1 MLAPVLWFCLETIE
15 SDFGWLC
22 LIDHSM
28 ISTCSFYSPLRGPV
42 GRWRLWSAAVLF
54 RDLMTS
60 KPGLGLLL
68 YDVPPQAFWRQVL
81 KDDDSKEDCDLD
93 AHHPCELTVKS
104 CDIKNDDTYEN
115 FASKTSKTRTVTRIA
130 RLTPAFIKNDDIY
143 ENFASRVL
151 KTRTVTRIATHVRW
165 HF

>member
-1 MLAPVLWFCLETIE
+1 MFFLLP
-15 SDFGWLC
+15 
-22 LIDHSM
+22 
-28 ISTCSFYSPLRGPV
+28 PRGPV
-42 GRWRLWSAAVLF
+42 GRWRLWSAGVLF

-68 YDVPPQAFWRQVL
+68 YDVPPQAL

-151 KTRTVTRIATHVRW
+151 KNKDSHEDCDPRSLALLSSSTLSLIGSTNPNADT
-165 HF
+165 